1 MAENEGKLGEKE
13 QSRKEK
19 IIFCDGKSRARDL
32 GRKLEVGVNPY
43 KILKT
48 KENTMS
54 SLINKYFYDNN
65 KSLH

>member
-19 IIFCDGKSRARDL
+19 IIFCDGESRARHL
-32 GRKLEVGVNPY
+32 ERKLELGVNPY

-54 SLINKYFYDNN
+54 SLMNKYFYDNN